1 MSTPPQPSRPAPSR
15 PGQSPRKAPARVAVV
30 GAGRMGSGIAHAF
43 LLAGSTVQIVESDAG
58 AAERGRSAVA
68 KALQASVDRGK
79 LDGPVEHTQRR
90 LEVRTDIA
98 ALGQVEL
105 AVEAVPEDPAL
116 KADVL
121 ARLAAAAGPEAV
133 LASNTSSLSI
143 DELAAAVPAPDRLL
157 GLHFFNPVP
166 ASTLVEVVAGTAT
179 DPAVVTAAQ
188 QWVTALGKTAVTVR
202 DSPGFASSRLGVLLG
217 LEAIRMLEAGVASA
231 EDIDAAMT
239 LGYGHPMGP
248 LRLTDLVGLD
258 VRLGIAEYLAG
269 KLGERFTPPQLLRD
283 KVSRGEL
290 GRKSGRGFFE
300 WEDQA

>member
-1 MSTPPQPSRPAPSR
+1 M
-15 PGQSPRKAPARVAVV
+15 AVV

-79 LDGPVEHTQRR
+79 LDGPVEHTQQH

-98 ALGQVEL
+98 ALGQVDL

-143 DELAAAVPAPDRLL
+143 DELAAAVAAPDRLL

-179 DPAVVTAAQ
+179 DPAVVTTAQ
-188 QWVTALGKTAVTVR
+188 QWVTALGKTAVTVQ

-269 KLGERFTPPQLLRD
+269 KLGERFSPPQLLRD